1 ELEAAIRAIAA
12 HRWWGVPEDVLRAQ
26 VLLDRPDRLFQLVR
40 IVDEEKRA
48 PGLLRDTPEDLFV
61 GACRLG
67 RVGANRQGFGRE
79 SDGKDR
85 HARPARR
92 GDGFVE
98 RELREVVH

>member
-1 ELEAAIRAIAA
+1 MRTSTRPGEVSSPGSNLIPVLGDLELDAAIRAIAA

-40 IVDEEKRA
+40 IVDEEERA

-67 RVGANRQGFGRE
+67 RAGTNRQGFGR
-79 SDGKDR
+79 
-85 HARPARR
+85 
-92 GDGFVE
+92 
-98 RELREVVH
+98 